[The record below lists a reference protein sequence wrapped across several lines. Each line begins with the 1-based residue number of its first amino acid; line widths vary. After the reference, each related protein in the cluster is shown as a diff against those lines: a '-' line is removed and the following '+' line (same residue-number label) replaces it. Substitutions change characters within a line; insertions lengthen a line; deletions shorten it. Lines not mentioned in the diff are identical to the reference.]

1 MLTKLKNLPQGR
13 LKINSNSRLF
23 KIYQN
28 LENESLKCANYFQV
42 YEDLLSGYV
51 GKKITFVE
59 VGVLHGGSLF
69 MWREYFGDQA
79 RIIGVDLNPSA
90 KQLEKH
96 GFEIFIGSQS
106 SNVFWENFYS
116 KIGKVDILIDD
127 GGHDNDQQIITL
139 NKTIPNIKDGG
150 ILLVEDTH
158 ASYLKKHGN
167 PSKYSFINYSKHLID
182 VMNSRF
188 PGTNIR
194 TKNKFKNK
202 IYSIAFYESVVA
214 LKIDEEKSLD
224 NISLYNQTK
233 NLKDM
238 YDMYKTNYFPRISKL
253 INEKYSFLNKTPILR
268 KIIRKIFF
276 TNNFLVRF
284 KNYLKL
290 KKYFN

>member
-79 RIIGVDLNPSA
+79 RIIGVDLNPNA

-188 PGTNIR
+188 PGTNIK

>member
-42 YEDLLSGYV
+42 YQDLLSGYV

-79 RIIGVDLNPSA
+79 RIIGVDLNPNA

-106 SNVFWENFYS
+106 SNVFYENFYS

-182 VMNSRF
+182 VINSIF
-188 PGTNIR
+188 PGTNIK

>member
-79 RIIGVDLNPSA
+79 RIIGVDLNPNA

-158 ASYLKKHGN
+158 ASYLKKHG
-167 PSKYSFINYSKHLID
+167 
-182 VMNSRF
+182 
-188 PGTNIR
+188 
-194 TKNKFKNK
+194 
-202 IYSIAFYESVVA
+202 
-214 LKIDEEKSLD
+214 
-224 NISLYNQTK
+224 
-233 NLKDM
+233 
-238 YDMYKTNYFPRISKL
+238 
-253 INEKYSFLNKTPILR
+253 
-268 KIIRKIFF
+268 
-276 TNNFLVRF
+276 
-284 KNYLKL
+284 
-290 KKYFN
+290 

>member
-79 RIIGVDLNPSA
+79 RIIGVDLNPNA

-106 SNVFWENFYS
+106 SNVLWENFYS

-139 NKTIPNIKDGG
+139 NKTIPNIKEGG

-188 PGTNIR
+188 PGTNIK